1 MSERSSTGWQAL
13 TAVLARRDFALLWA
27 GQATSQLGS
36 QFHSIASAWLVLKLT
51 GNPLGLGGALALAGI
66 ANAIATLAGGVLADR
81 LTPRRLMLLTDAV
94 RLLLSTALA
103 IQVLTGTLEVWML
116 YVYSLLG
123 GLAAGAFSPAAM
135 SIAPRLLP
143 PDRLQSGNSLLQG
156 TSQLIGILGPAAAGA
171 LIALLPVETVGIGL
185 AMALDALTFAVSI
198 GTLWAM
204 RSEGLSLIAEV
215 REPLG
220 GSLLA
225 GVRYVAHDPA
235 LRLMFILLALG
246 NLSFA
251 GPILVGVP
259 FLADTRLPEG
269 AAAYGLVLSGYAAGN
284 LAGIVLSGVT
294 RLSERG
300 MRTFLPTMFVVF
312 ALGIAALAWIN
323 STWVAALDLLIL
335 GVLNGYLGI
344 LLFTGLQRN
353 TPASMM
359 GRLMSLVLVASVA
372 LTPLSQAAAGALLT
386 WYEPAVFVASAAC
399 LLICALLVAV
409 PSSSRLVS
417 RDLVGRPV
425 SQAR

>member
-1 MSERSSTGWQAL
+1 MSAGSPSGWQAL
-13 TAVLARRDFALLWA
+13 RSVLARRDFALLWA

-36 QFHSIASAWLVLKLT
+36 QFHSIAGAWLVLKLT
-51 GNPLGLGGALALAGI
+51 GNPLGLGGALAVAGI
-66 ANAIATLAGGVLADR
+66 ANALSTLAGGVLADR

-94 RLLLSTALA
+94 RLLLATAMA
-103 IQVLTGTLEVWML
+103 IQVLTGTLAVWML

-135 SIAPRLLP
+135 SMAPRLLP

-171 LIALLPVETVGIGL
+171 LIALLPDETLGIGL
-185 AMALDALTFAVSI
+185 AMIVDALTFVVSI
-198 GTLWAM
+198 ATLWAM
-204 RSEGLSLIAEV
+204 RSPGISLISED

-220 GSLLA
+220 QSLLA
-225 GVRYVAHDPA
+225 GVSYVAQDPA
-235 LRLMFILLALG
+235 LRLMFILVALG

-269 AAAYGLVLSGYAAGN
+269 AAAYGLILSGYAGGN
-284 LAGIVLSGVT
+284 LAGILLSGVT

-300 MRTFLPTMFVVF
+300 MRTFLPAMFVVF

-344 LLFTGLQRN
+344 LLFTGLQRS

-386 WYEPAVFVASAAC
+386 WSEPVVFVASALC
-399 LLICALLVAV
+399 LLACALLVAV
-409 PSSSRLVS
+409 PASSRLVS
-417 RDLVGRPV
+417 RDLVGRPASEV
-425 SQAR
+425 R

>member
-1 MSERSSTGWQAL
+1 MSVGSPSGWQAL
-13 TAVLARRDFALLWA
+13 RSVLARRDFALLWA

-36 QFHSIASAWLVLKLT
+36 QFHSIAGAWLVLKLT
-51 GNPLGLGGALALAGI
+51 GNPLGLGGALAIAGI
-66 ANAIATLAGGVLADR
+66 ANALATLAGGVLADR
-81 LTPRRLMLLTDAV
+81 LTPRRLMVLTDAV
-94 RLLLSTALA
+94 RLVLAVALA
-103 IQVLTGTLEVWML
+103 VQVLTGTLDVWML

-123 GLAAGAFSPAAM
+123 GLSAGAFSPAAM
-135 SIAPRLLP
+135 SMAPRLLP
-143 PDRLQSGNSLLQG
+143 PDSLQSGNSLLQG

-171 LIALLPVETVGIGL
+171 LIAMLPDESVGIGL
-185 AMALDALTFAVSI
+185 AMAVDALTFAVSI
-198 GTLWAM
+198 VTLWAM
-204 RSEGLSLIAEV
+204 RSDGRSLFSET

-220 GSLLA
+220 QSLLA
-225 GVRYVAHDPA
+225 GVRYVAQDPA
-235 LRLMFILLALG
+235 LRLMFLLVALG

-269 AAAYGLVLSGYAAGN
+269 AAAYGLILSGYAGGN
-284 LAGIVLSGVT
+284 LVGILLSGVT

-312 ALGIAALAWIN
+312 GLGIAALAWIS

-372 LTPLSQAAAGALLT
+372 LTPLSQAAAGVMLA
-386 WYEPAVFVASAAC
+386 WSEPAVFVASAVC
-399 LLICALLVAV
+399 FLTCALLVVMPA
-409 PSSSRLVS
+409 SSRLVS
-417 RDLVGRPV
+417 RDIVGRPA
-425 SQAR
+425 SEAR